1 MKVTVLGAA
10 KEVGRSAFLRDT
22 NNAKILL
29 DYGVMLRRKEPL
41 FPIHVKPKDI
51 DAVVITHAHL
61 DHSGFVPSLFL
72 SKDITTYSTQPTLEL
87 SSLLIEDMI
96 RISGFYLPFEYI
108 DLIAMQKSSRST
120 SYREPFS
127 LNDTTVVFHESG
139 HVVGGSTVVVEYDNK
154 RIFYTG
160 DINTKGTK
168 MMRAMDL
175 DIGDIDLI
183 ITESTYAM
191 EDHQPRKEAEKKL
204 IDFANEVVERRGI
217 LFVPA
222 FSVERAQEIACIF
235 KEANFKHNIVM
246 DGMALKVN
254 KIISK
259 HPDFLR
265 DPKLFS
271 DAIRKT
277 EWVSGWKD
285 RRRIVKEPCVVI
297 SPAGMLVGG
306 AGVYYLQQIAQN
318 ERNGI
323 AMVSYQGEGTP
334 GKELLEKRVAT
345 IEGKVR
351 KVTAEIQQFEF
362 SGHSGRSDLFE
373 MISQIKGNPKVLTVH
388 GDGESCIKFAKD
400 IHEKFGLE
408 AYAPNT
414 GETVTV

>member
-1 MKVTVLGAA
+1 
-10 KEVGRSAFLRDT
+10 
-22 NNAKILL
+22 
-29 DYGVMLRRKEPL
+29 
-41 FPIHVKPKDI
+41 
-51 DAVVITHAHL
+51 
-61 DHSGFVPSLFL
+61 
-72 SKDITTYSTQPTLEL
+72 
-87 SSLLIEDMI
+87 MI

>member
-10 KEVGRSAFLRDT
+10 KEVGRSAFLIDT